1 MMKRHECL
9 EILARHIT
17 AEDIVVPVYS
27 AAADWLAL
35 NDRTLDFYCV
45 GAMGL
50 ASSHALGLAL
60 ARPDKRV
67 VVLDGDGSL
76 LMNIGT
82 LVTIA
87 EAAPR
92 NLTHLVIQNG
102 TYEAN
107 GGHPIPNRDAVD
119 LVGLARSAGIRDART
134 YADLPAFEAE
144 AADLVRREGPIFAA
158 LQVVPGKPAVFDY
171 RAFYSAD
178 RRRAFAQALSQ

>member
-1 MMKRHECL
+1 MMKRDECVAV
-9 EILARHIT
+9 LARHVT
-17 AEDIVVPVYS
+17 DEIVVAVYS
-27 AAADWLAL
+27 GAAEWLAL
-35 NDRTLDFYCV
+35 NRDRELDFYCV

-50 ASSHALGLAL
+50 ASSHGLGLAL

-107 GGHPIPNRDAVD
+107 GGHPIPNRDGVD
-119 LVGLARSAGIRDART
+119 LPGLARSAGIRDAR
-134 YADLPAFEAE
+134 ALSDLSAFEGE
-144 AADLVRREGPIFAA
+144 IEGLLTRDGPVFAA
-158 LQVVPGKPAVFDY
+158 LQVVPGKPPVFDY
-171 RAFYSAD
+171 RAFYSAE
-178 RRRAFAQALSQ
+178 RRRAFARALQP